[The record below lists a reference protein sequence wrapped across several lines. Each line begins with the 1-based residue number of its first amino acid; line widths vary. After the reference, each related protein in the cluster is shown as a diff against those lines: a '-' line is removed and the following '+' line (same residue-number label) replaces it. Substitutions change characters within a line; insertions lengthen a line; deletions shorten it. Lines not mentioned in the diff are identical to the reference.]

1 MTEQRKNGQNI
12 PRGSGAGKEPHVI
25 KMPLRLL
32 DNFPKHPYYRLIR
45 VPYWATFFKYAC
57 SHLSVSDYS
66 QFLSFLWQQ
75 MEFPNMDENVKPYE
89 FVRYFK
95 KADKN
100 MLMEADELLFYKTLP
115 HEILVYRGFSEGG
128 DVKALSWTL
137 DVEKAKWFAKRFGK
151 KPQVYSAKIQKKD
164 VLAYFNGRGE
174 SELVLDYRRLY
185 EIERI
190 CKYGN

>member
-1 MTEQRKNGQNI
+1 MRKTDL
-12 PRGSGAGKEPHVI
+12 SAVKEVA
-25 KMPLRLL
+25 KALK
-32 DNFPKHPYYRLIR
+32 NFTSVYRLIR

-174 SELVLDYRRLY
+174 SELVLDYSRLY

-190 CKYGN
+190 CKYGH